1 MLPSQNWN
9 KLVPA
14 TVGEQAYMETGQF
27 PKVACWGVVAS
38 QVVREQSLNKLVP
51 GGMFDVVKIPMI
63 TSTSLLPAIISRFS
77 RDLGSGFRI
86 VSITNSKITNQHF
99 IHIMNH

>member
-1 MLPSQNWN
+1 MKTNAENITNSISGLTSQNWN

-14 TVGEQAYMETGQF
+14 TVGEQAYRETGQF

-51 GGMFDVVKIPMI
+51 NGMFDVEN
-63 TSTSLLPAIISRFS
+63 SLC
-77 RDLGSGFRI
+77 
-86 VSITNSKITNQHF
+86 
-99 IHIMNH
+99 

>member
-1 MLPSQNWN
+1 MATAVQRVAASQNWN

-38 QVVREQSLNKLVP
+38 QVVREQWLNKLVP
-51 GGMFDVVKIPMI
+51 NGMFDVEN
-63 TSTSLLPAIISRFS
+63 SLC
-77 RDLGSGFRI
+77 
-86 VSITNSKITNQHF
+86 
-99 IHIMNH
+99 